1 VPYSTEFTADG
12 LGLLQIGQGIVTG
25 DDLIATTL
33 LVSQAR
39 SQLSRVR
46 YGLIDLSAA
55 TGFEVSLA
63 YLVEVAHVDK
73 ELIATV
79 SKNLAV
85 AVVTAA
91 GDGAR
96 LARTWQVLAAPTGWR
111 IHVFGDRDA
120 ATAWLRSELPDVEVP
135 R

>member
-1 VPYSTEFTADG
+1 MPYSTEFTADG

-25 DDLIATTL
+25 DDLIAATL

-46 YGLIDLSAA
+46 YGLIDVSAA

-63 YLVEVAHVDK
+63 YLVEVAHVDR

-79 SKNLAV
+79 SKSLAV
-85 AVVTAA
+85 AVVAAA

-96 LARTWQVLAAPTGWR
+96 VARTWEVLAAPTGWR
-111 IHVFGDRDA
+111 IRVFGDRDA